1 VPSVDTTANTIQ
13 LPFVQMQVDR
23 GHIEAAVRAAVEA
36 GSAAQ
41 TSTDRRVTSM
51 SKMKLD
57 LSKYNRA
64 K

>member
-1 VPSVDTTANTIQ
+1 
-13 LPFVQMQVDR
+13 MQGDR
-23 GHIEAAVRAAVEA
+23 GRIEAAVRAAVEA